1 MNRKFLFNFVLC
13 FMLICAIC
21 IPAIADTEISPQYSH
36 TKSIRANLSF
46 KGDTALS
53 SGSVAPQSYDS
64 DWTARINVY
73 LQRKEDGVWKNVDSW
88 SGSKVNGMAAAGG
101 EVTVAKGYSYR
112 TYAVGRIYN
121 KEGVLLERVT
131 ATSKTVSH

>member
-1 MNRKFLFNFVLC
+1 MNRKTLINFVLC
-13 FMLICAIC
+13 LLLICSIC
-21 IPAIADTEISPQYSH
+21 PPTALAAEISPKYSH
-36 TKSIRANLSF
+36 TMSIRANLSF

-53 SGSVAPQSYDS
+53 SGGVTPKSYSD
-64 DWTARINVY
+64 DWTSRINVY

-88 SGSKVNGMAAAGG
+88 NGSRVNGMAEAGG

-112 TYAVGRIYN
+112 TYAVGRFYN

-131 ATSKTVSH
+131 ATSKTVAH

>member
-1 MNRKFLFNFVLC
+1 M
-13 FMLICAIC
+13 
-21 IPAIADTEISPQYSH
+21 
-36 TKSIRANLSF
+36 SIRANLSF

-53 SGSVAPQSYDS
+53 SGGVTPQSYDG
-64 DWTARINVY
+64 DWMARINVY

-88 SGSKVNGMAAAGG
+88 NGSKVNGMAAAGG

-121 KEGVLLERVT
+121 KAGVLLE
-131 ATSKTVSH
+131 

>member
-53 SGSVAPQSYDS
+53 SGSVSCRRFYSPTRRQS
-64 DWTARINVY
+64 AF
-73 LQRKEDGVWKNVDSW
+73 
-88 SGSKVNGMAAAGG
+88 
-101 EVTVAKGYSYR
+101 
-112 TYAVGRIYN
+112 
-121 KEGVLLERVT
+121 
-131 ATSKTVSH
+131 

>member
-1 MNRKFLFNFVLC
+1 MNRKFLFNFALC

-53 SGSVAPQSYDS
+53 SGSVAPQSYGS
-64 DWTARINVY
+64 DWTSRINIY

-88 SGSKVNGMAAAGG
+88 NGSRVNGMAGAGG
-101 EVTVAKGYSYR
+101 EVTVEKGYSYR

-121 KEGVLLERVT
+121 KTGVLLERVT
-131 ATSKTVSH
+131 ATSKTVVH

>member
-64 DWTARINVY
+64 DLTARINVY

-88 SGSKVNGMAAAGG
+88 NGSRVNGMAEAGG

-131 ATSKTVSH
+131 ATSSSVSH